1 MKLSVLI
8 PVYNVEDYLEECVD
22 SVLKQSNQNF
32 EIVLV
37 NDGSTD
43 TSGEI
48 CNRLKGANPEK
59 IKLIHKENEGLLLAR
74 WDAIQAASGEVLVFL
89 DSDDCL
95 RTDALEILANCF
107 DETCCDMVLYDS
119 SDRKDFSNKI
129 QFFPFQHRFCM
140 VGMEKSVL
148 YQRVAE
154 RKIPNSVCMKA
165 AKRHCYAE
173 LPNLND
179 FRNVKS
185 GEDLLLS
192 LYAITAAQ
200 KIIYINETL
209 YFYRQ
214 REGSIVHS
222 FNPSMMQSIKTVNM
236 ELERFVKIWEMPDL
250 YPLIY
255 AREARTWIGILI
267 ILLEKKDQMNPAQFH
282 QQLQNLATDP
292 YFLRAYASMDIL
304 QLSLKYRLLVKW
316 LYHKRYVLLYV
327 VALAKKIKRKV
338 TLS

>member
-22 SVLKQSNQNF
+22 SVLNQSNQNF
-32 EIVLV
+32 EIILV

-48 CNRLKGANPEK
+48 CNRLKKEHPDK

-74 WDAIQAASGEVLVFL
+74 WEAIQAASGEVLVFL

-95 RTDALEILANCF
+95 RLDALEILADCF
-107 DETCCDMVLYDS
+107 NETHCDMVLYDS

-165 AKRHCYAE
+165 TDF
-173 LPNLND
+173 PNPND
-179 FRNVKS
+179 LRNVKS

-192 LYAITAAQ
+192 LYSITAAQ
-200 KIIYINETL
+200 KIVYINETL

-222 FNPSMMQSIKTVNM
+222 FNPGMMQSIKTVNM
-236 ELERFVKIWEMPDL
+236 ELEKFVEIWGMSDL

-255 AREARTWIGILI
+255 AREARSAR
-267 ILLEKKDQMNPAQFH
+267 EKRSNEFRPIPSARSESSNRSVFHSCLYINGCTAITSQIPTTCQMAVSKT
-282 QQLQNLATDP
+282 L
-292 YFLRAYASMDIL
+292 YAFNCGCPS
-304 QLSLKYRLLVKW
+304 KEN
-316 LYHKRYVLLYV
+316 
-327 VALAKKIKRKV
+327 KI
-338 TLS
+338 

>member
-32 EIVLV
+32 EIILV

-48 CNRLKGANPEK
+48 CNRLKKEHPDK

-74 WDAIQAASGEVLVFL
+74 WEAIQAASGEVLVFL

-95 RTDALEILANCF
+95 RLDALEILADCF
-107 DETCCDMVLYDS
+107 NETCCDMVLYDS

-165 AKRHCYAE
+165 TKRHCYADF
-173 LPNLND
+173 PNLND
-179 FRNVKS
+179 LRNVKS

-192 LYAITAAQ
+192 LYSITAAQ
-200 KIIYINETL
+200 KIVYINETL

-222 FNPSMMQSIKTVNM
+222 FNPGMMQSIKTVNT
-236 ELERFVKIWEMPDL
+236 ELEKFVKIWGMSDL

-267 ILLEKKDQMNPAQFH
+267 ILLEKKDQMSSVQFH
-282 QQLQNLATDP
+282 QHIQNLATDP
-292 YFLRAYASMDIL
+292 YFIRAYTSMDAL
-304 QLSLKYRLLVKW
+304 QLPLKYRLLAKW
-316 LYHKRYVLLYV
+316 LYQKRYMLLTA
-327 VALAKKIKRKV
+327 VALAKKIKYKV
-338 TLS
+338 TLP